1 MKKRQVRKRRMKA
14 YSYIRFSTPQQAEGD
29 SLRRQLDISEKYA
42 AKHNL
47 EIDDSLRI
55 TDLGK
60 SAYTGKHLSEGALGA
75 FLKLVEAG
83 KVEAGSFLLVESLD
97 RLSRAA
103 VPKALRLFLTLLEH
117 GIQIVTLADERRYSE
132 ESASKDM
139 TEMIISIA
147 IMSRAH
153 EESLRKAERVAA
165 AWDEKRRNIAEE
177 KLTGLCPRWMRLSKD
192 RKSYELIPERAEV
205 VREIFALTLQGLGR
219 IAVAKRLNDRK
230 EPVWNKS
237 RRLKD
242 GWHHTYI
249 AKIIYN
255 PAVIG
260 RHQPHKLDKNG
271 KRIPVGEEIADYFPA
286 VVDEASYY
294 TLQGRYQPRGR
305 YGTTQRVNNLF
316 TNLIFDGKTGDPV
329 RYVCATD
336 KRRSKPWRALMS
348 DARRFTPKS
357 KVVGWSYPHFEAAF
371 LKFITELDWKQVVD
385 QDQNTLLQE
394 KQREATV
401 LRGRVEETEGR
412 LEKFAEAIAS
422 SEEKPAF
429 LIKKIAETEAL
440 QKALES
446 QLAAVTKAVR
456 KLERDEESLRE
467 DQDKIRQLVAE
478 NDKNENHDLR
488 LRLREEI
495 RRKVKTITIYPEPA
509 GNKKKPSF
517 VVTFVNGCTT
527 WVRTSPV
534 AIGSKASLL
543 NRDPKVIGVRFQPQ
557 GDAPSPLDG
566 MVIDPEDRG
575 GGD

>member
-1 MKKRQVRKRRMKA
+1 MKTRQARKRRMKA

-29 SLRRQLDISEKYA
+29 SLRRQLEISEKYA
-42 AKHNL
+42 AKHHL

-75 FLKLVEAG
+75 FLRAVEGG

-117 GIQIVTLADERRYSE
+117 GIQIVTLADERCYSE

-153 EESLRKAERVAA
+153 EESQRKAERLAA
-165 AWDEKRRNIAEE
+165 AWAEKRRNIADE
-177 KLTGLCPRWMRLSKD
+177 KLTSVCPRWLKLSED
-192 RKSYELIPERAEV
+192 RKSYKLIPERAKI
-205 VREIFALTLQGLGR
+205 VREIFDLTMQGVGRSAL
-219 IAVAKRLNDRK
+219 AKRLNARN
-230 EPVWNKS
+230 EPAWTKGK
-237 RRLKD
+237 RLKA
-242 GWHHTYI
+242 GWHHSYI
-249 AKIIYN
+249 AKILNN

-260 RHQPHKLDKNG
+260 RYQSHTHDKNG
-271 KRIPVGEEIADYFPA
+271 KKIPAGEVIVDYFPA

-294 TLQGRYQPRGR
+294 ALLGRYQPRGR
-305 YGTTQRVNNLF
+305 YGTSHRINNLF

-329 RYVCATD
+329 RYVCVTD
-336 KRRSKPWRALMS
+336 KRRGKPWRTLMS
-348 DARRFTPKS
+348 DVKRLNPKA

-371 LKFITELDWKQVVD
+371 LKFITELDWKQVA
-385 QDQNTLLQE
+385 QQEQNTLLHE
-394 KQREATV
+394 KQREAII
-401 LRGRVEETEGR
+401 LQGKLEEMEQR

-422 SEEKPAF
+422 SEEKPTF
-429 LIKKIAETEAL
+429 LIKKITETETE
-440 QKALES
+440 QKALGARLVEVS
-446 QLAAVTKAVR
+446 KAIR
-456 KLERDEESLRE
+456 KLDRDEQSLRE
-467 DQDKIRQLVAE
+467 DQHKIRQLVAE
-478 NDKNENHDLR
+478 NGEHEDRDVR

-495 RRKVKTITIYPEPA
+495 RRKVKSITIHPEPA
-509 GNKKKPSF
+509 GSKRRPSF

-534 AIGSKASLL
+534 AIGTKATLL
-543 NRDPKVIGVRFQPQ
+543 NRDPDVLGIRFQPP

-566 MVIDPEDRG
+566 MVTNPDDW
-575 GGD
+575 GDQD